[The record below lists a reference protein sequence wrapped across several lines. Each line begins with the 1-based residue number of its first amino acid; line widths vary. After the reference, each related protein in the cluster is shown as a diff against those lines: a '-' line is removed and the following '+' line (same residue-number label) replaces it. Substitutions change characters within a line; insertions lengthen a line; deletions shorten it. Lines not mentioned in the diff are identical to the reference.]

1 MIISIMLGIIVI
13 INMVQVLM
21 LIVRGGK
28 EQNIYQVLIFITG
41 LVCNI
46 GYFTLAISKS
56 IDMAIVCNNITYLGG
71 VFLPLCV
78 LLRTADLC
86 RIRLSNGLVASLTS
100 FSVIVLMLVFTTG
113 YSDIYYSNV
122 SIEKVYGA
130 TRMVK
135 DYGPAHNTYRVLLA
149 LYLIVTV
156 GVVVNAFKSRKN
168 FTKRTVFTMVANL
181 LIPCAVYVAERSFN
195 CPVELLPFAYTF
207 SFGLFLNS
215 VGRMKMYDMSSS
227 IAGAHE
233 KLDEYGYITFDLNKK
248 LMNDNYVAR
257 KYFPELYEVEID
269 ENAKKDESVF
279 YREIVEWM
287 DLKKNEESKEKKV
300 VIKDRIIKCTV
311 RRIYQGYKKKVI
323 GYSIE
328 IVDITKEENYIRL
341 LNDYGAN
348 LAKEVE
354 KKTEHIRNMQN
365 SIITGMATMVESR
378 DNSTGG
384 HIMRTSECVRVFA
397 GALKWKMPELTV
409 HFLKDVVKAAPMHD
423 LGKIAVDDRILRKPG
438 SFTDEEYEIMKSHS
452 AEGARIVG
460 EVLAEVQ
467 DEQFK
472 QIAINVAHY
481 HHEKWDGSGYPEGKK
496 GNEIPVEAR
505 IMAFAD
511 VFDTLVS
518 KRYYKEAYS
527 YEKAFGII
535 EESLGTHFDPELGK
549 VFLECR
555 EELEKLYDDISE

>member
-1 MIISIMLGIIVI
+1 
-13 INMVQVLM
+13 
-21 LIVRGGK
+21 
-28 EQNIYQVLIFITG
+28 
-41 LVCNI
+41 
-46 GYFTLAISKS
+46 
-56 IDMAIVCNNITYLGG
+56 
-71 VFLPLCV
+71 
-78 LLRTADLC
+78 
-86 RIRLSNGLVASLTS
+86 
-100 FSVIVLMLVFTTG
+100 
-113 YSDIYYSNV
+113 
-122 SIEKVYGA
+122 
-130 TRMVK
+130 
-135 DYGPAHNTYRVLLA
+135 
-149 LYLIVTV
+149 
-156 GVVVNAFKSRKN
+156 
-168 FTKRTVFTMVANL
+168 
-181 LIPCAVYVAERSFN
+181 
-195 CPVELLPFAYTF
+195 
-207 SFGLFLNS
+207 
-215 VGRMKMYDMSSS
+215 MKMYDMSSS

-233 KLDEYGYITFDLNKK
+233 KLDDYGYITFDLNKK

-328 IVDITKEENYIRL
+328 LVDITKEENYIRL

-527 YEKAFGII
+527 YEKAFSII

-555 EELEKLYDDISE
+555 EELEKLYDEIAE